1 MAPSIR
7 LQIAE
12 AQIKLRELKTELAT
26 AEASTE
32 KAAIDAAGGMK
43 ALGSNEAERKAA
55 LAYAVADSPI
65 CRKLQRD
72 IITAEGVLLRL
83 EAAQGDQQDEAQRER
98 WRVRARL
105 CDALEALGMAQP
117 AGFFSS
123 GEIDR
128 AVDEASAEVLY
139 NTGRHVVALRGA
151 EAVANNK
158 DRHLYRDVQ
167 EPPPAMQRWREIA
180 AARQADGT
188 WDRLQQEADELFGD

>member
-1 MAPSIR
+1 MDRSLR

-12 AQIKLRELKTELAT
+12 AQIALRTLKMELAE
-26 AEASTE
+26 AEASIE
-32 KAAIDAAGGMK
+32 KATITAAGGMK

-72 IITAEGVLLRL
+72 IVTAEGTLLRL
-83 EAAQGDQQDEAQRER
+83 EAAHGDAQDDAQRER
-98 WRVRARL
+98 WRVRSRL

-128 AVDEASAEVLY
+128 AVDEASDEVLY
-139 NTGRHVVALRGA
+139 NTGRHAVVLRGLDKAAAAAVPPGTLHHDAAVASYRA
-151 EAVANNK
+151 EAA
-158 DRHLYRDVQ
+158 R
-167 EPPPAMQRWREIA
+167 RE
-180 AARQADGT
+180 RTRADE
-188 WDRLQQEADELFGD
+188 EADELFT